1 MLTSEFGFDAAINYR
16 TTGNMRKAI
25 AAACP
30 DGVDVYFDNVGGD
43 ISDAVLMNINPFAR
57 IAVCGAISVYNE
69 TSQPKGISVQP
80 FLIKNRVLMQGFI
93 VSDYAAKFPK
103 ALIQLSQWLA
113 EGLLTYT
120 ETIVEG
126 FDQIPQAFLDLFEG
140 KNKGKMVVKI

>member
-1 MLTSEFGFDAAINYR
+1 
-16 TTGNMRKAI
+16 
-25 AAACP
+25 
-30 DGVDVYFDNVGGD
+30 
-43 ISDAVLMNINPFAR
+43 
-57 IAVCGAISVYNE
+57 
-69 TSQPKGISVQP
+69 
-80 FLIKNRVLMQGFI
+80 MQGFI